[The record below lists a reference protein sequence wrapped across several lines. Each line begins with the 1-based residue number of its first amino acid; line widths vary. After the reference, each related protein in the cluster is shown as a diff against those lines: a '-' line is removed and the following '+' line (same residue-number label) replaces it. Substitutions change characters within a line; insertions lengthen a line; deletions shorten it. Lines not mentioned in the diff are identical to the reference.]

1 MKYFLYR
8 LYKDEESQYRL
19 YEFDCP
25 QNLNNKFE
33 INIPQN
39 VKKESIVELRSLRN
53 QGLIPELLWI
63 NSDLP
68 CDFYLIAVKNKN
80 KYSSKILK
88 GKENVLRG
96 TLPNKYTGF
105 VQGFLL
111 VLYLILFGLFAYWF
125 CFVFIDKFFH

>member
-8 LYKDEESQYRL
+8 LYKDENSQYHL
-19 YEFDCP
+19 YEFDCS
-25 QNLNNKFE
+25 QNLSNKFE
-33 INIPQN
+33 IEIPQKI
-39 VKKESIVELRSLRN
+39 KKESIVELKNLRN

-68 CDFYLIAVKNKN
+68 CDFYLIAIKNKN

-88 GKENVLRG
+88 GNGNVLRG

-105 VQGFLL
+105 IQGLL
-111 VLYLILFGLFAYWF
+111 LALYLILFGLFAYWF
-125 CFVFIDKFFH
+125 CFVFIDKFLH